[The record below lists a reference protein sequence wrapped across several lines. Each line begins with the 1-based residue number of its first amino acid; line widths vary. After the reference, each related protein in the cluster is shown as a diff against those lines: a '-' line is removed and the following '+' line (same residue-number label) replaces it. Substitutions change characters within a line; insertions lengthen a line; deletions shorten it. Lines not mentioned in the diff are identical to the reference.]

1 MGKKRFFAAG
11 ATALAATMV
20 LSACGT
26 RTADTPAEGGG
37 SGGEATKTAK
47 IGVIAPLT
55 GDLSPLGLGIKN
67 SVDLAVKQANE
78 SNAVPGWKL
87 ELAAADDEAK
97 PDSGKNA
104 ATKLTSDPE
113 MVGIVGPLNSSVGQV
128 IQPVID
134 SAGIAEVSPANTN
147 PTLTRGAKPDEDP
160 QRTYKSYFRTCATD
174 DVQGPF
180 AAKYLLD
187 KGIKEVGTINDKKT
201 YGQGLVAAFSKYYEA
216 NGGKIVAAETI
227 NPEDKDFSAVISKV
241 KGASPKAVYYGGEFP
256 QAGPLSQQMKAGGLK
271 VPLMGGDGIY
281 DGNFIKLAG
290 KDSDG
295 DLATSVGAP
304 TETLESAKKFVDAY
318 TAADYPEDYAAYGAY
333 AYDAANAI
341 IEALKVSTKDAADA
355 EATREGTIE
364 ALSSVSFDGATGPVS
379 FDEYGDT
386 KTKVLTVYKV
396 TDGKWKA
403 DKTGEF
409 KE

>member
-1 MGKKRFFAAG
+1 MGKNRLFAAG
-11 ATALAATMV
+11 AAALAATMV

-26 RTADTPAEGGG
+26 RTAETPEGGP
-37 SGGEATKTAK
+37 SGGAENKTAK

-55 GDLSPLGLGIKN
+55 GDLSPLGVGIKN

-78 SNAVPGWKL
+78 SNAVPGWTL
-87 ELAAADDEAK
+87 ELAAEDDEAK
-97 PDSGKNA
+97 PDTGKNA
-104 ATKLTSDPE
+104 ATKLTSDPKV
-113 MVGIVGPLNSSVGQV
+113 VGIVGPLNSSVGQV

-134 SAGIAEVSPANTN
+134 SAGIAEISPANTN
-147 PTLTRGAKPDEDP
+147 PTLTRGAKPVEDP
-160 QRTYKSYFRTCATD
+160 QRTYDTYFRTCTTD

-187 KGIKEVGTINDKKT
+187 EGIKKVGTIHDKKT
-201 YGQGLVAAFSKYYEA
+201 YGQGLVDAFAKYYKE
-216 NGGKIVAAETI
+216 NGGEIVAAETI

-241 KGASPKAVYYGGEFP
+241 KGAKPEAVYYGGEFP

-304 TETLESAKKFVDAY
+304 TETLESAKQFVDAY
-318 TAADYPEDYAAYGAY
+318 AAAGYPEEYAAYGAY
-333 AYDAANAI
+333 AYDAANAL
-341 IEALKVSTKDAADA
+341 IEALKTSTKDAADA
-355 EATREGTIE
+355 EATRSGTVE
-364 ALSSVSFDGATGPVS
+364 ALANVSFDGATGPVA

-386 KTKVLTVYKV
+386 LTKVLTVYKV

-409 KE
+409 KG